1 MEVQQGQL
9 ISVLKQVLVSRL
21 RDDVHHAS
29 DFASEHHEPDNKNG
43 NYGLDTYMSYFSQLT
58 NTKANAFW
66 VEGTDQVS
74 YSGGVWDF
82 GLNQSDHITS
92 HIHEAAHALFSPF
105 NHAQNVAKMMKDE
118 RIHRIV
124 NIVEDRRIEF
134 LADLWWHGAGVYE
147 FHRADLIRQS
157 ELAWRDAGT
166 DPIFT
171 SIMSHDAGWEFGNS
185 ISNDQHDTNTG
196 PTSLNHDWRERAIGM
211 AVMLISYDLPGVVYD
226 TVIMDVVAKFKDK
239 ILDAGCSFDKNAA
252 VRVAVEIAN
261 YMDWLNDPPDESE
274 TEESE
279 PGEGEPC
286 EDGDPSDM
294 DGEGQNDKPS
304 DPGDTEPQ
312 DTSQEGGNP
321 PPEVSD
327 GEVTSPQPTKTQL
340 DEKLEQAIDITED
353 LVMEKKV
360 VHLQD
365 EIRYQ
370 KQHRPGEKLDQHNIE
385 IASLVT
391 RPLKPDAR
399 MKAMLDSVHDVNFD
413 SRAVTQG
420 VVTPRVWQMRHGNMK
435 VFRQPPKRKGRTL
448 VFVDMSGSMSC
459 GCGCYGD
466 NKATKSWQ
474 VANAIAKA
482 AGNAD
487 MYGFGG
493 GHPTGICK
501 VPVGYSPAC
510 RYERDAGGVRNNDV
524 GQGTPICGAL
534 RYAEKLIQSEASN
547 STLVFITDGGAST
560 ADGCVYVD
568 DGYNNPGV
576 SCTREQAKKM
586 ADAGVDFIAVCLG
599 TTAAFPTSVTAQLTA
614 DGNTSDVANLTT
626 AIKHIRSRR

>member
-1 MEVQQGQL
+1 MEAQQEQL

-21 RDDVHHAS
+21 RDDVNHAS
-29 DFASEHHEPDNKNG
+29 DFASEHDEPDNVNS

-58 NTKANAFW
+58 NAKANAFW

-74 YSGGVWDF
+74 YSGGTWDF
-82 GLNQSDHITS
+82 GLNKTDHITS
-92 HIHEAAHALFSPF
+92 HMHEAAHALFSPF
-105 NHAQNVAKMMKDE
+105 NHAQSVANMLKDE

-134 LADLWWHGAGVYE
+134 LADLWWHGAGIYE

-157 ELAWRDAGT
+157 KLSWGDADT
-166 DPIFT
+166 VPIYT
-171 SIMSHDAGWEFGNS
+171 STMSHDAGWEFGNA
-185 ISNDQHDTNTG
+185 ISNDQHDSSTG
-196 PTSLNHDWRERAIGM
+196 RLGHGDWQAQAIGM
-211 AVMLISYDLPGVVYD
+211 AVMLISYDLPGLVYD
-226 TVIMDVVAKFKDK
+226 PVIMDVVAKFKDK
-239 ILDAGCSFDKNAA
+239 ILAAGCSVDKNAA

-261 YMDWLNDPPDESE
+261 YMDWLNEPPDDSE

-279 PGEGEPC
+279 PGEGEAC

-294 DGEGQNDKPS
+294 DGKGQNNKPS
-304 DPGDTEPQ
+304 DPSDTKPE

-321 PPEVSD
+321 PPAISD
-327 GEVTSPQPTKTQL
+327 GEVASPKPSKTQL
-340 DEKLEQAIDITED
+340 DEKLEQAMDITED
-353 LVMEKKV
+353 LVKEKKLA
-360 VHLQD
+360 HLQD
-365 EIRYQ
+365 EVRQQ
-370 KQHRPGEKLDQHNIE
+370 KHHRPGEKLDQHNIE

-399 MKAMLDSVHDVNFD
+399 MKGMLDSVHDVNFD

-448 VFVDMSGSMSC
+448 VFVDMSGSMNCWC
-459 GCGCYGD
+459 GCIGD
-466 NKATKSWQ
+466 TKGTKSWQ

-482 AGNAD
+482 AGNAEI
-487 MYGFGG
+487 YGFGCG
-493 GHPTGICK
+493 YPTGICK
-501 VPVGYSPAC
+501 VPVGYIPDC
-510 RYERDAGGVRNNDV
+510 KDKRDAGGVNYNNV
-524 GQGTPICGAL
+524 GTDTPICGAL

-560 ADGCVYVD
+560 ADGCER
-568 DGYNNPGV
+568 GAEEGV
-576 SCTREQAKKM
+576 PTGVACTRKQAKKM
-586 ADAGVDFIAVCLG
+586 ADAGVDFIAVCMG

-614 DGNTSDVANLTT
+614 DGDTTDVANLTT